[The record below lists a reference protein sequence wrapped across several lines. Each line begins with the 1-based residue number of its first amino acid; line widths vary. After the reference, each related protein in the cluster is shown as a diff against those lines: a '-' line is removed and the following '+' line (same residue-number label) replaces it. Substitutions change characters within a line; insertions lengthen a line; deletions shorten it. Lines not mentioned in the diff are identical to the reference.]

1 LFGIDNYAA
10 VVRKT
15 LLESG
20 RQIIQNG
27 HVRKISLVSRDK
39 NNHISLPDM
48 VAARE
53 WIVPIDKRLERE
65 EATAILFGCDHSLC
79 IGMSKVE
86 DGHRKLLRQLHHFL
100 KPEIESDLPF

>member
-1 LFGIDNYAA
+1 MVASSSHLKIGRDKQGVVALEQSPHRSLFGIDNYAA

-65 EATAILFGCDHSLC
+65 EATAILFGCDHSL
-79 IGMSKVE
+79 
-86 DGHRKLLRQLHHFL
+86 
-100 KPEIESDLPF
+100 